1 MGTWWRH
8 PFHLNGAISS
18 CAIYSRMTNMRMILS
33 AVQRLSNS
41 HTCRYYQMLDW
52 KNNCNFCF
60 KFVMRFTKF
69 YCKQILIIS
78 NELNG
83 IWNFFQNH
91 SILVLFV
98 EFAITCVI
106 SLVASIFLS
115 VMKVGLLAMAFEL
128 ILENH
133 LQASTSISIH

>member
-1 MGTWWRH
+1 
-8 PFHLNGAISS
+8 
-18 CAIYSRMTNMRMILS
+18 
-33 AVQRLSNS
+33 
-41 HTCRYYQMLDW
+41 
-52 KNNCNFCF
+52 
-60 KFVMRFTKF
+60 MRFTKF

-133 LQASTSISIH
+133 LQAGTPISIH

>member
-1 MGTWWRH
+1 MIHETFQEKLH
-8 PFHLNGAISS
+8 PSNRLFYTRKLLRTINRITSS
-18 CAIYSRMTNMRMILS
+18 
-33 AVQRLSNS
+33 
-41 HTCRYYQMLDW
+41 
-52 KNNCNFCF
+52 
-60 KFVMRFTKF
+60 
-69 YCKQILIIS
+69 
-78 NELNG
+78 
-83 IWNFFQNH
+83 FFA
-91 SILVLFV
+91 